1 MILERPEEVVRT
13 VFRALN
19 TGDWEAVAALMP
31 TKELDRFRR
40 TELRFIEIQI
50 ADRPRSVEEF
60 AADVPGMPR
69 EEVERLSSQEVAMF
83 ERERR
88 WRRPHDIGCSS
99 IEEMKELTARE
110 LFLRWL
116 DASYRS
122 TPDWH
127 AGVSSGKDRR
137 TVNRMV
143 LGSVPEIREARVLA
157 HVVYRHH
164 DDPDFPSGI
173 CFTTL
178 QHGTVQGLAT
188 EDGWRIR
195 LDYRLLL
202 PRYYPRGTQDD
213 GQ

>member
-1 MILERPEEVVRT
+1 MIQEKPEEVVRS

-19 TGDWEAVAALMP
+19 AGDWEAVAALLP
-31 TKELDRFRR
+31 TRELNRFRR
-40 TELRFIEIQI
+40 TELLFIERQLK
-50 ADRPRSVEEF
+50 ARPRTLDEF

-69 EEVERLSSQEVAMF
+69 EEMEQLQAEEAAFF

-88 WRRPHDIGCSS
+88 WRQPQDIGCSS
-99 IEEMKELTARE
+99 VEEMKELTARE

-116 DASYRS
+116 DAAYRS

-127 AGVSSGKDRR
+127 AGVSSGKNRR
-137 TVNRMV
+137 TVNRRV
-143 LGSVPEIREARVLA
+143 LGSVPEIREARVLS

-164 DDPDFPSGI
+164 DDPAFPSGVGM
-173 CFTTL
+173 TTL

-202 PRYYPRGTQDD
+202 PRYFPPEAQDD